1 MDAAKKLLRIDAD
14 ESGESRFAADEIAL
28 SLQEFAPP
36 AAPLLASGAQAAA
49 RWVLLQLPLGW
60 VGEPHRAPRRQ
71 LFFCLSG
78 AVRVVASTGDTRVL
92 AAGDILVM
100 ADTTGKGHKTE
111 VISAVPVEGV
121 MVQLD

>member
-60 VGEPHRAPRRQ
+60 VGEPIERRDVSSSSASRARFALSPAPATRAFS
-71 LFFCLSG
+71 LPAIFC
-78 AVRVVASTGDTRVL
+78 
-92 AAGDILVM
+92 
-100 ADTTGKGHKTE
+100 
-111 VISAVPVEGV
+111 
-121 MVQLD
+121 